1 MIRIIVAND
10 QDENITREHLVN
22 INSTIMEIMT
32 SEWKLWFRMGEFVG
46 NKCDNSNNYKKQCS
60 DRRKKRNKDE

>member
-32 SEWKLWFRMGEFVG
+32 SEWKL
-46 NKCDNSNNYKKQCS
+46 
-60 DRRKKRNKDE
+60 